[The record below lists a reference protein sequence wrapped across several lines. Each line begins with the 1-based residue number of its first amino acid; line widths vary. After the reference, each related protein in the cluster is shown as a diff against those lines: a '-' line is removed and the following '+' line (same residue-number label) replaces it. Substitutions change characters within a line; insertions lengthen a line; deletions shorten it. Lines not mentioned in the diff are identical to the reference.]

1 MQEATPQ
8 FKMCVENLDEKN
20 ETGKEKMKLIYFKN
34 WHKWKESGNSAM
46 PKRSHKVL
54 NLSEKL
60 FTCRKKKK
68 HCIYRVWYRPRLQAS
83 TRDLGTYFTHTSG
96 DGDYCIQ

>member
-1 MQEATPQ
+1 
-8 FKMCVENLDEKN
+8 MCVENLDEKN

-54 NLSEKL
+54 NLSEKV
-60 FTCRKKKK
+60 FTCRKKKNIVYIGFGIAQGCR
-68 HCIYRVWYRPRLQAS
+68 HPPGILERISHIQAVM
-83 TRDLGTYFTHTSG
+83 GTTVYNNFEG
-96 DGDYCIQ
+96 